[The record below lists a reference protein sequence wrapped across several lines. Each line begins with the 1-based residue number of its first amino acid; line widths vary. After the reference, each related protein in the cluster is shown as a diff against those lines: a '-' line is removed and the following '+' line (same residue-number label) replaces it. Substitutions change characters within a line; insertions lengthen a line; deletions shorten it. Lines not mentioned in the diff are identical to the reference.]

1 MYRWIATAMG
11 VILFAGINFLG
22 CAEEMVGAPCVPETD
37 KGEFNASASGTTWSI
52 ETRSVQ
58 CETTNR
64 ICLTKTDADSPT
76 APATQVD
83 DCKNDP
89 NLEDCWDTSRVQWKF
104 SFCSCRCKDVAG
116 HTYNQNP
123 DKYDYLCECPPNTK
137 CEEVL
142 GDIEEAPE
150 KIKGSYCVP
159 NCISSACD
167 EGSMCTPSKDS
178 DKPWEWTCKEL
189 D

>member
-11 VILFAGINFLG
+11 VVFFSGLVMLG
-22 CAEEMVGAPCVPETD
+22 CKEQMVGAPCVPETD
-37 KGEFNASASGTTWSI
+37 KGEFNASAGGTTYSI

-58 CETTNR
+58 CETR
-64 ICLTKTDADSPT
+64 ICLTKTDAENTGS
-76 APATQVD
+76 TQTE
-83 DCKNDP
+83 DCQSEE
-89 NLEDCWDTSRVQWKF
+89 NLENCWEGSPVQWKF

-123 DKYDYLCECPPNTK
+123 DKYDYLCECPPNTR

-159 NCISSACD
+159 NCISSAC
-167 EGSMCTPSKDS
+167 EAGYICTPSKDS
-178 DKPWEWTCKEL
+178 EKPWQWTCQEQ
-189 D
+189 DFD